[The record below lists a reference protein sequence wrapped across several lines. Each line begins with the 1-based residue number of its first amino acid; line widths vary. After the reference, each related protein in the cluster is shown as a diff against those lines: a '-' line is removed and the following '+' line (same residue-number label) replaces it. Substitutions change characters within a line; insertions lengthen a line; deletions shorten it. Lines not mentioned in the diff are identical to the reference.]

1 MSSITPEEY
10 YVKLPN
16 DFYDNLSISNEEMTI
31 LILLYRN
38 YQQYKNLGMCSI
50 QIICDLMRINVSNNR
65 KLITTIKDTII
76 ELINKGYIIKLYNLY
91 CKDHD
96 NKGNKL
102 SINSIIKDKDSVF
115 YAELI
120 TPPETSYFKI
130 FDEEINYI
138 FEELASKNLNKF
150 NIIRYFIACRRVSGN
165 DSKFGYLTQ
174 GKLKQLVTDSRTIQ
188 RYNKILQDDLHLIR
202 YNNSFLTPD
211 KHYCTTY
218 IGHWDDEVN
227 FNYQLKAEVEGK
239 GLIYTDKTQSNE
251 RRSVQQKI
259 NNVDSLTLEELEE
272 LIRKKKELEY
282 KPVVKKEDDKIDIVD
297 NRSVT
302 DIKGKGLQNKKQK
315 PLPLPKIYNKDNE
328 PPDIFEDLFGDE
340 EENDYWDISN
350 LTIEEQ
356 KALQE
361 IEDLNHDQ
369 IPLDVLQMIENELN
383 ERNEDEE

>member
-38 YQQYKNLGMCSI
+38 YQQYKNLGLCSI

-65 KLITTIKDTII
+65 KLISTIKDTII
-76 ELINKGYIIKLYNLY
+76 ELMNKGYIIKLYNLY

-96 NKGNKL
+96 NNGNKL
-102 SINSIIKDKDSVF
+102 SINSIIKDKDSTF
-115 YAELI
+115 YVELI
-120 TPPETSYFKI
+120 PPPENGYFKI

-202 YNNSFLTPD
+202 YNNSYLTPD

-218 IGHWDDEVN
+218 IGHWDDEAN
-227 FNYQLKAEVEGK
+227 FNRQLETEISGK

-251 RRSVQQKI
+251 RRTVQQKI
-259 NNVDSLTLEELEE
+259 NNIDNLTLEELEE
-272 LIRKKKELEY
+272 LIKKKKELEY
-282 KPVVKKEDDKIDIVD
+282 KLVVKDDEI
-297 NRSVT
+297 SVT
-302 DIKGKGLQNKKQK
+302 NIKGIGLQNKKQK
-315 PLPLPKIYNKDNE
+315 PLPLPKIYKEDNDK
-328 PPDIFEDLFGDE
+328 PDIFEDLFGDE
-340 EENDYWDISN
+340 EENYYWDISN

-356 KALQE
+356 KSLQE
-361 IEDLNHDQ
+361 IEDLNRSQ

-383 ERNEDEE
+383 ERNEENN

>member
-1 MSSITPEEY
+1 MSSLTTDEY

-16 DFYDNLSISNEEMTI
+16 DFYDNLSISNEEMTV

-38 YQQYKNLGMCSI
+38 YQQYKNLGLCSI

-65 KLITTIKDTII
+65 KLISTIKDTII
-76 ELINKGYIIKLYNLY
+76 ELMNKGYIIKLYNLY

-96 NKGNKL
+96 NNGNKL
-102 SINSIIKDKDSVF
+102 SINSIIKDKDSTF
-115 YAELI
+115 YVELI
-120 TPPETSYFKI
+120 PPPENGYFKI

-202 YNNSFLTPD
+202 YNNSYLTPD

-218 IGHWDDEVN
+218 IGHWDDEAN
-227 FNYQLKAEVEGK
+227 FNRQLETEISGK

-251 RRSVQQKI
+251 RRTVQQKI
-259 NNVDSLTLEELEE
+259 NNIDNLTLEELEE
-272 LIRKKKELEY
+272 LIKKKKELEY
-282 KPVVKKEDDKIDIVD
+282 KLVVKDDEI
-297 NRSVT
+297 SVT
-302 DIKGKGLQNKKQK
+302 NIKGIGLQNKKQK
-315 PLPLPKIYNKDNE
+315 PLPLPKIYKEDNDK
-328 PPDIFEDLFGDE
+328 PDIFEDLFGDE
-340 EENDYWDISN
+340 EENYYWDISN

-356 KALQE
+356 KSLQE
-361 IEDLNHDQ
+361 IEDLNRSQ

-383 ERNEDEE
+383 ERNEENN

>member
-38 YQQYKNLGMCSI
+38 YQQYKNLGLCSI

-65 KLITTIKDTII
+65 KLISTIKDTII
-76 ELINKGYIIKLYNLY
+76 ELMSKGYIIKLYNLY

-102 SINSIIKDKDSVF
+102 SINSIIKDKDSTF
-115 YAELI
+115 YVELI
-120 TPPETSYFKI
+120 PPPENGYFKI

-150 NIIRYFIACRRVSGN
+150 NIIRYFIACRRVSSN
-165 DSKFGYLTQ
+165 ESNFGYLTQ
-174 GKLKQLVTDSRTIQ
+174 GKLKKLVNDSRTIQ

-202 YNNSFLTPD
+202 FNNSYLTPD
-211 KHYCTTY
+211 KNYCTTY
-218 IGHWDDEVN
+218 IGHWDDEAN
-227 FNYQLKAEVEGK
+227 FNRQLETEISGK

-259 NNVDSLTLEELEE
+259 NNIDNLTLEELEE
-272 LIRKKKELEY
+272 LIKKKKELEY
-282 KPVVKKEDDKIDIVD
+282 KLVVKDEGKENKAE
-297 NRSVT
+297 
-302 DIKGKGLQNKKQK
+302 IKGIGLQNKKQK
-315 PLPLPKIYNKDNE
+315 PLPIPKIYNKDNE

-361 IEDLNHDQ
+361 IEDLNRSQ

-383 ERNEDEE
+383 ERKEDEE

>member
-1 MSSITPEEY
+1 MSSLTTDEY

-16 DFYDNLSISNEEMTI
+16 DFYDNLSISNEEMTV

-38 YQQYKNLGMCSI
+38 YQQYKNLGLCSI

-65 KLITTIKDTII
+65 KLISTIKDTII
-76 ELINKGYIIKLYNLY
+76 ELMNKGYIIKLYNLY

-96 NKGNKL
+96 NNGNKL
-102 SINSIIKDKDSVF
+102 SINSIIKDKDSTF
-115 YAELI
+115 YVELI
-120 TPPETSYFKI
+120 PPPENGYFKI

-202 YNNSFLTPD
+202 YNNSYLTPD

-218 IGHWDDEVN
+218 IGHWDDEAN
-227 FNYQLKAEVEGK
+227 FNRQLETEISGK

-251 RRSVQQKI
+251 RRTVQQKI
-259 NNVDSLTLEELEE
+259 NNIDNLTLEELEE
-272 LIRKKKELEY
+272 LIKKKKELEY
-282 KPVVKKEDDKIDIVD
+282 KLVVKDDEI
-297 NRSVT
+297 SVT
-302 DIKGKGLQNKKQK
+302 NIKGIGLQNKKQK
-315 PLPLPKIYNKDNE
+315 PLPLPKIYKEDNDK
-328 PPDIFEDLFGDE
+328 PDIFEDLFGDE
-340 EENDYWDISN
+340 EENYYWDISN

-356 KALQE
+356 KSLQE
-361 IEDLNHDQ
+361 IEDLNRSQ

-383 ERNEDEE
+383 ERDEENN